1 MLKLIRLEWK
11 KNHIKKYM
19 LITVVITVILQIFM
33 IAMARELEIAGPPLL
48 SGKSM
53 IRTSIDLFTHL
64 TFIIFTGVMISAFT
78 IDSYKKRT
86 MDLMFSYPINRRKIL
101 FSQIAAVWIF
111 SFASLL
117 FSKLCLCAFLTL
129 TRPMTGIVTTDIL
142 SGALPYWLDMILSS
156 AAMVSISYISLFTGM
171 LKKSSKTVIV
181 PSVIIACLTQGNI
194 GEATLSGSVPF
205 YVLLMACAVLSVYFS
220 VYNAETKDLG

>member
-33 IAMARELEIAGPPLL
+33 IAMVRELEITGPPLL

-117 FSKLCLCAFLTL
+117 FSKLCLCVFLTL

-181 PSVIIACLTQGNI
+181 TSVIIACLTQGNI